1 MLLRAQPPAW
11 LKRASGKPPAL
22 DFDFAND
29 RYYIAGAQATA
40 KSLWSFTRAT
50 TAWYDRGDGVW
61 VQAASGELRRGR
73 HGIANQEVGYISEPA
88 RTNLVLWNRD
98 MTDASW
104 VKTTMTAA
112 KDQVGIDGVTNS
124 ASSLTATAGN
134 ALCLQTIVSASA
146 SRRQSAF
153 VRRLTGSG
161 TIQMT
166 GDGSVFTTITLT
178 TAWTQLPI
186 PTATVTN
193 PIVGFKIVTS
203 GDAIAVDMVQN
214 EAVGA
219 LADQSTTPIDTTT
232 ASVTRNAD
240 VLFLLTTSAPFFSG
254 HAGAS
259 AIYSE
264 ACYQAPAA
272 AGTNSVFTLSDNTAN
287 NRLMHRASTT
297 AMQLVVT
304 DTSVAQAAVNSAT
317 LVAGKHRMASS
328 WQDNNFVHCG
338 SVALNAATFGTDDVS
353 GIVPTTTRFEFGCLA
368 STNNLCGTL
377 VRATYWNCQ
386 NSPFGRGDLQ
396 NLVER
401 SS

>member
-1 MLLRAQPPAW
+1 MLLHAQPPAW

-61 VQAASGELRRGR
+61 AQAASGEMRRGR
-73 HGIANQEVGYISEPA
+73 HGIANQEVGYISEVT
-88 RTNLVLWNRD
+88 RTNIVLWNRD

-112 KDQVGIDGVTNS
+112 KDQVGIDGVANS

-166 GDGSVFTTITLT
+166 GDGSTYTTITLT
-178 TAWTQLPI
+178 TAWAQLSL

-219 LADQSTTPIDTTT
+219 TADQPSTPIDTTT
-232 ASVTRNAD
+232 VSATRNTD
-240 VLFLLTTSAPFFSG
+240 VLFLLTTSVPFFTG
-254 HAGAS
+254 QAGAS
-259 AIYSE
+259 AIFSE
-264 ACYQAPAA
+264 ACYQAAA
-272 AGTNSVFTLSDNTAN
+272 AAATNTALALSDNTAN
-287 NRLMHRASTT
+287 NRLVHRASTS
-297 AMQLVVT
+297 AMQLIVS
-304 DTSVAQAAVNSAT
+304 DTSVAQATINSVT
-317 LVAGKHRMASS
+317 LSSSGKFRLASS
-328 WQDNNFVHCG
+328 WVTNNFIHGG
-338 SVALNAATFGTDDVS
+338 SLAPNASTFGTDDVS
-353 GIVPTTTRFEFGCLA
+353 GTVPVTTRFEFGCLA
-368 STNNLCGTL
+368 SANNLGGTL
-377 VRATYWNCQ
+377 VRATYWNGNNNQ
-386 NSPFGRGDLQ
+386 MLRGDLQ

-401 SS
+401 S